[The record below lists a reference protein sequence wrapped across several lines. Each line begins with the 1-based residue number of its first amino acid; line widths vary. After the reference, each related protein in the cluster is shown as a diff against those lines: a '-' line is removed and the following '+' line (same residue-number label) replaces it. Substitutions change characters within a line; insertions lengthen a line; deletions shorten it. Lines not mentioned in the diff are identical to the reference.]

1 MPSFGKCLQLV
12 RSSYCRL
19 DFENSVEVQEFN
31 ILLSTHDY
39 NMLKDYQFFAQ
50 WCQKWLP
57 IPALIVTLSMLWEC
71 QIKQWYIYELMNLKS
86 LNYEPLVSEESITWS
101 TFKYNSYLT
110 FKVLTFFC
118 IYTPTDHICHTKF
131 MFFCRAQSLPT
142 PSWSFLKRNKAS
154 LNAN

>member
-1 MPSFGKCLQLV
+1 MPSFGKYLQLV
-12 RSSYCRL
+12 RSSYRRL
-19 DFENSVEVQEFN
+19 DFENSVEEFN
-31 ILLSTHDY
+31 FLLSTHDY

-57 IPALIVTLSMLWEC
+57 IPALMVTLSMLCEWN
-71 QIKQWYIYELMNLKS
+71 QNHDISMNLKS
-86 LNYEPLVSEESITWS
+86 LNYEPLVSEESITWT

-131 MFFCRAQSLPT
+131 MFICRAQSLPT
-142 PSWSFLKRNKAS
+142 PSWSFFLKRNKAS